1 MLAANL
7 RGGSLV
13 VIAGNVNT
21 FPYTIISKSD
31 IRTPAD
37 LKGKKIGISRY
48 GSASDTA
55 VRVALERQNLKPDKE
70 VAILQIGGQS
80 ERFAALKAGVIDAT
94 IVSPPF
100 NMVARRLGFKDLI
113 DISESGIAYAHLQTV
128 ARRDFIERYP
138 DQVLRFL
145 KGEIEGTSYWKDP
158 AKKET
163 VLRTLAKFLKLDME
177 KDRDQ
182 LDETFRYYGKI
193 FPARPYPSMEGMEY
207 AAELVKKTLP
217 DAKNLSAK
225 DSVVNRFV
233 DELEK
238 EGFLAQLHGYD
249 KK

>member
-1 MLAANL
+1 MKRFLSPIAPAAVFGLLITLAA
-7 RGGSLV
+7 
-13 VIAGNVNT
+13 A
-21 FPYTIISKSD
+21 PAAAQKAAPA
-31 IRTPAD
+31 IRV
-37 LKGKKIGISRY
+37 G
-48 GSASDTA
+48 
-55 VRVALERQNLKPDKE
+55 LERQTLKPDKE

-145 KGEIEGTSYWKDP
+145 KGEIEGPSYCKDP

-163 VLRTLAKFLKLDME
+163 VLRTLAKVLKLDME
-177 KDRDQ
+177 KNRDQ
-182 LDETFRYYGKI
+182 PVKTFRYYGKI

-207 AAELVKKTLP
+207 AAELVNKTLP